1 MKANQLATLVL
12 RLLGIYCL
20 IQIVPTV
27 IALSTVGIIAQTIE
41 HSNNSIVMTFG
52 QASIP
57 SICWLVIAVLLFVFS
72 IPWGKKLTK
81 DFNEASM
88 TTIPFEQI
96 QVLAFAVVG
105 VLIFAGGVSQLFVSI
120 QSALASLKHLNKDQ
134 YSGGMQFNDWH
145 TVLFAVGVILKTAL
159 GLWMFFGAR
168 GFANFW
174 RSLKN
179 FGTPKP
185 PEN

>member
-27 IALSTVGIIAQTIE
+27 VALSTLGIIAQTIE
-41 HSNNSIVMTFG
+41 HSDNSNVMTFV

-57 SICWLVIAVLLFVFS
+57 SICWFVIAVLLFVFS

-81 DFNEASM
+81 DLNEASI
-88 TTIPFEQI
+88 TTISFEQVQI
-96 QVLAFAVVG
+96 LAFAVAG
-105 VLIFAGGVSQLFVSI
+105 ILIFAEALPQLLNSVSSFFI
-120 QSALASLKHLNKDQ
+120 SLNQVTSRNQ
-134 YSGGMQFNDWH
+134 YPPNAQFNWRD
-145 TVLFAVGVILKTAL
+145 LLAAVGIFLKAAL

-168 GFANFW
+168 GFTNLW
-174 RSLKN
+174 RSLRN